1 MIDITSKTYENLL
14 EDMLGY
20 ISSDLNKREGSL
32 IRTSLAA
39 AAWTIEGLYINLA
52 EVQKQAYGEYASGDY
67 LDYKVAECGLERKD
81 ATPCVKTARFNLAP
95 PLGARF
101 ALKGTDQN
109 IYFYLSEACTNS
121 PSEAYPDAP
130 YLGKLTAETAGSNIN
145 EYTGDLAT
153 IDYISGLTTA
163 FLVSTVIP
171 GTDQETDDSLRA
183 RWKLAVGA
191 INFGGNISSYR
202 NFLLS
207 QEGVG
212 AVQVYP
218 VWNGAGTV
226 LCSVVDEDFEPITQ
240 TKIDELQMLLCPPE
254 GSGVVPSNGGYG
266 MAPIGAVATVTTAQD
281 YNIAITA
288 SVRIAQNSGKT
299 LQEVQDEA
307 EVLITKYI
315 ASLCQSWGQMG
326 SWNLATYSITIY
338 INKIIGILNNIDGV
352 EVASNVTINSGV
364 VDVTI
369 TQSATLNGQYV
380 PKLTGVTINAL
391 V

>member
-1 MIDITSKTYENLL
+1 MIDTSNKTFNQLL
-14 EDMLGY
+14 QDMLDY
-20 ISSDLNKREGSL
+20 IDPSLNKREGSL

-39 AAWTIEGLYINLA
+39 AAWTIEGLYLNLSN
-52 EVQKQAYGEYASGDY
+52 VQKQAYGDTATGEY
-67 LDYKVAECGLERKD
+67 LDYKAAECGLSRKQ
-81 ATPCVKTARFNLAP
+81 ATPAVRFARFNLAP
-95 PLGARF
+95 PVGSRF
-101 ALKGTDQN
+101 ALKNSDAG
-109 IYFYLSEACTNS
+109 IYYYLSEACTNS
-121 PSEAYPDAP
+121 PDTSYASTP
-130 YLGKLTAETAGSNIN
+130 YLGKVTCETAGTVGNVYS
-145 EYTGDLAT
+145 GDLSSVS
-153 IDYISGLTTA
+153 YITGLTSAILLGTA
-163 FLVSTVIP
+163 VP
-171 GTDQETDDSLRA
+171 GTDQETDDALRA

-240 TKIDELQMLLCPPE
+240 AKIDELQLLLCPPE
-254 GSGVVPSNGGYG
+254 GSGVTPSNGGYG